1 MFKTL
6 HKGLL
11 AAVFAS
17 LPLAALAEGSVAL
30 EDVAKISVLPGW
42 RTQDGSHMAAFRI
55 QLAPGWKTYWRA
67 PGDAGIPP
75 QFGWKGSRN
84 LKSVEFHWPT
94 PSVHDQNGMRSIG
107 YEGDVIIPVE
117 LTPNSADGPDIRL
130 RGQMELGVCHDVCIP
145 VSAKFDAELGRS
157 EVKTPAI
164 VASLKD
170 HPLPA
175 KQAGVETV
183 TCSIE
188 PISDGLRLTA
198 VIALPKLGP
207 DEITVVEFADQTTW
221 VSPAETERQ
230 GRNLIVVSDL
240 VPTSGKP
247 FLLQRSDLR
256 FTVLGRDRAVDI
268 HGCQAG

>member
-1 MFKTL
+1 
-6 HKGLL
+6 
-11 AAVFAS
+11 
-17 LPLAALAEGSVAL
+17 
-30 EDVAKISVLPGW
+30 
-42 RTQDGSHMAAFRI
+42 MAAFRI

-75 QFGWKGSRN
+75 KFGWKGSRN
-84 LKSVEFHWPT
+84 LKTVKFHWPT
-94 PSVHDQNGMRSIG
+94 PMVHDQNGMRSIG
-107 YEGDVIIPVE
+107 YEGDVVIPVE
-117 LTPNSADGPDIRL
+117 LTSKDGADIRL

-145 VSAKFDAELGRS
+145 VSASFDAELGS
-157 EVKTPAI
+157 SDVKTPAI
-164 VASLKD
+164 VASLND

-175 KQAGVETV
+175 EQAGVQTV

-198 VIALPKLGP
+198 VIALPQLGP

-230 GRNLIVVSDL
+230 GGNLIVVSDL
-240 VPTSGKP
+240 VPASGKP

-256 FTVLGRDRAVDI
+256 FTVLGQDQAVDI
-268 HGCQAG
+268 RGCQAG